1 MSILGAV
8 ASLYMAIL
16 IVLLIISFGLIGL
29 KLVNYILT
37 IDSVDTKLN
46 NNISKILINKTQ
58 INRWVKV
65 AFYSFLG
72 LMFSVLILSIL
83 NSSTSFGASMLTN

>member
-37 IDSVDTKLN
+37 IDSINTKLK
-46 NNISKILINKTQ
+46 NNINKTHINKTQ